1 MAFALSLC
9 NAHSV
14 YCSGECDNVTKK

>member
-1 MAFALSLC
+1 MAFALSLR

-14 YCSGECDNVTKK
+14 YCSGECDNVTKQ